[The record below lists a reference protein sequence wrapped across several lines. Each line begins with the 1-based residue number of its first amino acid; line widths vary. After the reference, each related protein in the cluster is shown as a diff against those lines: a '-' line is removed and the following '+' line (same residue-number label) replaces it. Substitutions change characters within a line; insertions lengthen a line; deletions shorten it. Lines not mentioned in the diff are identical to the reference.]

1 MKNLQANK
9 ASKCGRTNCKTIE
22 VAGGGQNQKNAKKK
36 AQMEYKKKGKQTHSK
51 KTTQSAEQMEQLT
64 EAKMA
69 NNQQ

>member
-1 MKNLQANK
+1 MAERTAKLSRLQGADK
-9 ASKCGRTNCKTIE
+9 TKRT
-22 VAGGGQNQKNAKKK
+22 QKKK

>member
-1 MKNLQANK
+1 MWQNELQNYRG
-9 ASKCGRTNCKTIE
+9 CRGRTKPKE
-22 VAGGGQNQKNAKKK
+22 RKKK